1 MSYKSHELNL
11 FSNDDNH
18 KFKIK
23 DNKGNTSG
31 FNSTQNCAFISY
43 NDVATGNSSHPI
55 VIDALHYNFGGPVGV
70 AWKFSIVDSAMSD
83 EVARASGVEEVLRS
97 DVDEHYDE
105 FSNSISDEVVRAMAV
120 ELGVNNALSAEI
132 SNRQTAVYN
141 ANASITA
148 EASSARA
155 AELILTNA
163 VAQLNLDVPAEAK
176 TARAAELKLT
186 QNLAAEIKA
195 RTDSGVAE
203 ALARI
208 SADEKHTADI
218 AALSSGSTAA
228 IQFEKSRA
236 ETEEGKLQSQISSL
250 LANTDATALN
260 SLAEL
265 VSDYSQ
271 NNTTL
276 QARVTYLEQVIA
288 ELVAKNL

>member
-23 DNKGNTSG
+23 DNKGNASG
-31 FNSTQNCAFISY
+31 FGAAQNCAYISY
-43 NDVATGNSSHPI
+43 SDVATGSSSHPI

-70 AWKFSIVDSAMSD
+70 AWKFGVVDTAMSD
-83 EVARASGVEEVLRS
+83 EVTRASGVEEVLRS
-97 DVDEHYDE
+97 DVDEHYSE
-105 FSNSISDEVVRAMAV
+105 FSTAISDEFVRAVNV
-120 ELGVNNALSAEI
+120 EAGINNALASEI
-132 SNRQTAVYN
+132 STRQTEIYN
-141 ANASITA
+141 ANAAITA
-148 EASSARA
+148 EASTSRA
-155 AELILTNA
+155 AELIHNNA
-163 VAQLNLDVPAEAK
+163 IAQLNLDVPAEAK

-186 QNLAAEIKA
+186 QNLAAEIKTRA
-195 RTDSGVAE
+195 DAGVAE
-203 ALARI
+203 ALQRL

-276 QARVTYLEQVIA
+276 QARVTYLESVIA
-288 ELVAKNL
+288 ELVAKVM